1 MIEGI
6 YKRKMGLGLI
16 AIFIALLILPL
27 FLSRHL
33 VYVVASIVFTALLAM
48 SLNLVFGYGGLL
60 HLHFC
65 IFYGIGAYTLAL
77 FLVKTSLPMWMGF
90 IAAPLVA
97 ALGGWLTGEILVRL
111 RGLYFGLLSIAI
123 GQLAWSF
130 ARIGV
135 TFTGGDFG
143 IQNIRMPSI
152 LSSLNRT
159 YYFILV
165 VSGICLT
172 ILYLIVKSPF
182 GRMLESTRDNP
193 QRSESIGINV
203 KTHRI
208 IALVIASLVA
218 GVSGALLVIL
228 ERCVSPEVLF
238 WSKSA
243 QSLMMCLAGG
253 MYVFWGPLAGAV
265 LLTLLELFIGIYY
278 AEYQAMILGII
289 LVLVVIFLPQGVLG
303 YIKEKFK
310 PFFKDTLKET

>member
-1 MIEGI
+1 
-6 YKRKMGLGLI
+6 
-16 AIFIALLILPL
+16 
-27 FLSRHL
+27 
-33 VYVVASIVFTALLAM
+33 
-48 SLNLVFGYGGLL
+48 
-60 HLHFC
+60 
-65 IFYGIGAYTLAL
+65 
-77 FLVKTSLPMWMGF
+77 
-90 IAAPLVA
+90 
-97 ALGGWLTGEILVRL
+97 L

-123 GQLAWSF
+123 GQLVWSF

-135 TFTGGDFG
+135 SFTGGDFG
-143 IQNIRMPSI
+143 IQGIRMPSI
-152 LSSLNRT
+152 LSSLISA

-165 VSGICLT
+165 VSGICIA

-203 KTHRI
+203 KTHQI
-208 IALVIASLVA
+208 ITMIIASLVA

-253 MYVFWGPLAGAV
+253 MFIFWGPLAGAV
-265 LLTLLELFIGIYY
+265 LITLLELFIGIYY
-278 AEYQAMILGII
+278 AEYQSLILGII

-303 YIKEKFK
+303 YLKEKFK
-310 PFFKDTLKET
+310 PFFKDTLRGNINKCYK